1 MYLYPGWRRVLFVA
15 ALVVV
20 LVIALT
26 PSITQGTIKVHIF
39 GLTRPGVI
47 DHLYVKFA
55 SLQFHTYGFGFGT
68 GWVNVN
74 ETTPTI
80 DLIPIRTQFLPQIVD
95 SAQIT
100 SGRYD
105 AIRLFMTNSTA
116 LIGNSRVVLSNTPT
130 LNANFTLPVPPN
142 GFGDVLLLVSFDDS
156 LVLANPATLSIQIVQ
171 TSVV

>member
-15 ALVVV
+15 VIVVV
-20 LVIALT
+20 LVIALA
-26 PSITQGTIKVHIF
+26 PSITQGTIKVHIY
-39 GLTRPGVI
+39 GLTAPGGI
-47 DHLYVKFA
+47 NHLYVKFT
-55 SLQFHTYGFGFGT
+55 SLQFHTYGFGFGA
-68 GWVNVN
+68 GWVAVN
-74 ETTPTI
+74 ETAPII
-80 DLIPIRTQFLPQIVD
+80 DLIPIPSQFLPQIVG

-116 LIGNSRVVLSNTPT
+116 LIGTTHVSLSNTPI
-130 LNANFTLPVPPN
+130 LSANFTLPIPPN

-156 LVLANPATLSIQIVQ
+156 LVFANPAALSIQVVQ

>member
-15 ALVVV
+15 VLVVV
-20 LVIALT
+20 LVIAMA
-26 PSITQGTIKVHIF
+26 PSITQGTIKVHIY
-39 GLTRPGVI
+39 GLTTHGAI
-47 DHLYVKFA
+47 DHLYVKFV
-55 SLQFHTYGFGFGT
+55 SLQFHTYGFGFGA
-68 GWVNVN
+68 GWVGVN

-80 DLIPIRTQFLPQIVD
+80 DLIPIPAQFLPQIVA

-116 LIGNSRVVLSNTPT
+116 LIGTTRVSLPNAPT
-130 LNANFTLPVPPN
+130 LSANFTLPIPPN

-156 LVLANPATLSIQIVQ
+156 LVLANPASLSIQVVQ

>member
-1 MYLYPGWRRVLFVA
+1 VIFVA
-15 ALVVV
+15 VLVVV
-20 LVIALT
+20 LVIALA
-26 PSITQGTIKVHIF
+26 PSITQGTIKVHIY
-39 GLTRPGVI
+39 GLTTRGVV

-55 SLQFHTYGFGFGT
+55 SLQFHAHGFGFGT

-74 ETTPTI
+74 QTTPTI
-80 DLIPIRTQFLPQIVD
+80 DLMPITSEFLPQIVA

-116 LIGNSRVVLSNTPT
+116 LVGPTRVSLSNTPV
-130 LNANFTLPVPPN
+130 LSANFTLPIPPN
-142 GFGDVLLLVSFDDS
+142 GFGDVLLLVSFDES
-156 LVLANPATLSIQIVQ
+156 LVLANPAALSIQVVQ